1 MQKFWAFLFG
11 AVLLISAG
19 SIAVSPLLGWWL
31 PVNACS
37 FGYDTDRLFN
47 WILGVTAFFFFLTEG
62 ILVYAMFKYVA
73 SPARRALFF
82 HGSHKLELIWTAV
95 PAVILLIIAFAQ
107 VETWASIKYQARMPI
122 PDQVIEV
129 SARQFE
135 WRLRYPT
142 IEQMKDLIGER
153 GMAPSDWAQL
163 ADSWNKAP
171 QMDDVRIVNEIH
183 TWKDARVRVYLKTRD
198 VIHSFFLPNMRIKQD
213 ALPGK
218 TIPVWFHPDDFNTK
232 WDEDK
237 QEWAM
242 IKDKEWELACA
253 ELCGWGHY
261 KMRGKLYVHETK
273 ADYEKWLSQAQKE
286 QNRQK
291 P

>member
-1 MQKFWAFLFG
+1 
-11 AVLLISAG
+11 
-19 SIAVSPLLGWWL
+19 
-31 PVNACS
+31 
-37 FGYDTDRLFN
+37 
-47 WILGVTAFFFFLTEG
+47 
-62 ILVYAMFKYVA
+62 
-73 SPARRALFF
+73 
-82 HGSHKLELIWTAV
+82 
-95 PAVILLIIAFAQ
+95 
-107 VETWASIKYQARMPI
+107 MPI

-153 GMAPSDWAQL
+153 GNAPSDWAQL

-171 QMDDVRIVNEIH
+171 QIDDLRIVNEIH

-237 QEWAM
+237 QDWIM
-242 IKDKEWELACA
+242 IKTKN
-253 ELCGWGHY
+253 
-261 KMRGKLYVHETK
+261 GKWPGLNCSVGAITK
-273 ADYEKWLSQAQKE
+273 CVASPLF
-286 QNRQK
+286 
-291 P
+291 